1 MREWSRDDVHE
12 LLHGRS
18 NWSRWGEDDQV
29 GAVNLITDRKRV
41 EAAALVRTGRT
52 VSLSRP
58 FPTRP
63 HAGNP
68 RPAAHYTTREPRGVG
83 GISGDYYGIEYH
95 GIASTH
101 VDALCHV
108 WDEQG
113 MWQGRDPDAE
123 LTSRGS
129 RWGSIDHWRHGIV
142 TRGVL
147 LDVPAFRAEPY
158 VTCERPVHGDEL
170 EEIARAQG
178 VVVEPGDAV
187 VVYSGR
193 DRWDRENPVW
203 GTGRTDRGEPC
214 RPGLHASCLAF
225 LRDHDCAVL
234 AWDMLDQVPNDWG
247 IPWTVHGAVFAYG
260 LAVVD
265 NCELAPLSAACADAG
280 RYVFMFVLSPLV
292 VEGGTGSPANP
303 LAVL

>member
-1 MREWSRDDVHE
+1 VTRDWDRDRVLN
-12 LLHGRS
+12 LLHGRR
-18 NWSRWGEDDQV
+18 NWGRWGAEDQV
-29 GAVNLITDRKRV
+29 GAVNLITDAKR
-41 EAAALVRTGRT
+41 AAAAKLVRTGQS

-63 HAGNP
+63 QPGNP
-68 RPAAHYTTREPRGVG
+68 RPAAHYTTRAARGTG

-95 GIASTH
+95 GVASTH

-108 WDEQG
+108 WDEHG

-129 RWGSIDHWRHGIV
+129 RWGGVEHWRHGIV

-147 LDVPAFRAEPY
+147 LDVPAFRGEPY
-158 VTCERPVHGDEL
+158 VTCETPVHGEEL
-170 EEIARAQG
+170 AAVARAQD
-178 VVVEPGDAV
+178 VTVEPGDALV
-187 VVYSGR
+187 VRSGR
-193 DRWDRENPVW
+193 EAWDRENPEW
-203 GTGRTDRGEPC
+203 GTEAR
-214 RPGLHASCLAF
+214 RPGLHASCLEF
-225 LRDHDCAVL
+225 LREADCAAL
-234 AWDMLDQVPNDWG
+234 AWDMLDQAPNDWG
-247 IPWTVHGAVFAYG
+247 IPWTVHGAIFAYG

-265 NCELAPLSAACADAG
+265 NCDLAPLAAACAAAG
-280 RYVFMFVLSPLV
+280 RYEFLFVLAPLV